1 MHWQNPRHCHLWLRA
16 FQEAEAASDWVEV
29 EVVECV
35 WGLLQR
41 DPRHRERGNKIQS
54 TRRSPIYCLNR
65 LLVARVGVG
74 VNAGAVLG
82 AARSRRGRPSWA
94 LGAGVP
100 AVNPGA
106 WGRILAAWGW
116 HWQALA

>member
-1 MHWQNPRHCHLWLRA
+1 
-16 FQEAEAASDWVEV
+16 
-29 EVVECV
+29 
-35 WGLLQR
+35 
-41 DPRHRERGNKIQS
+41 
-54 TRRSPIYCLNR
+54 
-65 LLVARVGVG
+65 VARVGVG

-116 HWQALA
+116 HWQLAGTGIVGMGKAWAWGRMPHAAWGWHGAAWGWHGADVGLAHLSYIIWG